1 MLEDL
6 KELPSPILEHIITVT
21 LSEYEYRNETLHVTE
36 LLYCLRK
43 AFFRRTR
50 LDVEKELEQRW
61 YLYRGSIF
69 DQLWCG
75 LFPRNQIRVTY
86 RVPDGPTIVG
96 RIDFVN
102 KEDDDLVLYEL
113 KTISNRYAIK
123 DGPKEEHVKQV
134 KFYAWCENIG
144 VAKLV
149 YVSFEGVRIFT
160 VDCSCA
166 NEVVKE
172 LEERARHLY
181 DCLRNDKLPPRTEK
195 EWECRYCEFKDI
207 CPNP

>member
-1 MLEDL
+1 M
-6 KELPSPILEHIITVT
+6 
-21 LSEYEYRNETLHVTE
+21 
-36 LLYCLRK
+36 
-43 AFFRRTR
+43 
-50 LDVEKELEQRW
+50 EQRW

-123 DGPKEEHVKQV
+123 DGTQRG
-134 KFYAWCENIG
+134 ACQAG
-144 VAKLV
+144 
-149 YVSFEGVRIFT
+149 
-160 VDCSCA
+160 
-166 NEVVKE
+166 
-172 LEERARHLY
+172 
-181 DCLRNDKLPPRTEK
+181 
-195 EWECRYCEFKDI
+195 
-207 CPNP
+207 